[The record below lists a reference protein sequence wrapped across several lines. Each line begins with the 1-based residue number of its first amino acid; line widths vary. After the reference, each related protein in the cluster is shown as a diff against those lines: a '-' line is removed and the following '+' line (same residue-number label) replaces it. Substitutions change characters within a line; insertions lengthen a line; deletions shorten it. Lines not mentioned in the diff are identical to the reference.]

1 MTHPGGC
8 CSSAHSETKALCE
21 DLLNN
26 SENIVGLKVSEE
38 EAKNFSSQVL
48 PPGLLVV
55 HDAPRGG
62 QHHLAKAGC
71 LSTSQCRSGNV
82 KPAFELILS
91 DYFRVESHLASW
103 AR

>member
-21 DLLNN
+21 DLLNFC
-26 SENIVGLKVSEE
+26 ENIVRLKVSEE

-55 HDAPRGG
+55 HDAPKGG
-62 QHHLAKAGC
+62 QHHLAK
-71 LSTSQCRSGNV
+71 LSGRQQVVRSFLNVVQGNV
-82 KPAFELILS
+82 KPAFELILR
-91 DYFRVESHLASW
+91 DYF
-103 AR
+103 